1 MKRPEWLRWHRGF
14 DYAVIVLVVLAGI
27 AGFTQLVNGGLTGFN
42 AFYTQAIEL
51 EPGWEAAIGDVP
63 VSDGR
68 VIDEGAVWKPYE
80 ELMSSPEGLMNEGV
94 FWVRRTIPEFG
105 ESYRDPMIRI
115 RDAKQYQLF
124 IDKTQI
130 ADFNWEHPTGWINP
144 TLERNYYR
152 IPVDYKGLTLHMRVI
167 PQDKGL
173 YFGQMVVV
181 EAYNAVVQSLRLNL
195 LIIVLLVC
203 FLFLGFISFAAYL
216 LYNKEALHG
225 LFALLNFCAGYSCFA
240 RSSFTAFLN
249 TPLWIVYF
257 HDITLPLGTFAFYG
271 LLGQLAAGP
280 AKAACRTVSRIM
292 LAYTIACFALALVDS
307 RLFMLIDLYAFPA
320 MLAATLLYLVRPLA
334 RWYRQRRDAETVWLA
349 IGSGTLALSVSL
361 HFLFIFFPQLDVL
374 TFRYVPFFHAY
385 WKAEFILSG
394 MFLFVLSLG
403 MMIVSRLRNV
413 FRKSRELAA
422 ELRDK
427 NRRLESMDR
436 IKDDFLANTSHE
448 LRTPLHGMIGL
459 AESLLDGVSGP
470 LQNAARRNLELIAAS
485 GKRLSRLVN
494 DILDLVKIKHRDIP
508 LHKQTVHL
516 RDAAGIVLAAFGPV
530 TGGKQVRLVNRIAAD
545 LPQVAADP
553 DRLQQVLYNLIGN
566 SVKFTLAGEIAVSA
580 LREGDWIRIT
590 VADTGIGIPEDKLT
604 AVFEPFEQVG
614 EIAATL
620 DGTGLGLPLTKK
632 LVELHGGTIGIRS
645 APGKGTE
652 CTFTLPVADTA
663 DKPPHGSDSPALAVR
678 DTTSGGE
685 RAIGDWAPDRSGMRS
700 EPPEEVFSAAADVP
714 AGSET
719 VVLLV
724 DDEPVNHQV
733 LDNYLFSQPFRLM
746 KAYSAKEALQLLEL
760 HDIDLVL
767 LDVMLP
773 DGNGYDICRTIRL
786 RHPASELPVIMLT
799 AKNRLADLL
808 EGFEAG
814 TNDYL
819 TKPFSKNE
827 LLARVNVQLQ
837 LSRLTH
843 SLERLVQER
852 TADLERTNR
861 QLQESMRETAQAM
874 AELQVAE
881 DRNRIAG
888 DIHDIVGHTLTT
900 TIVQLEAAKRLLLK
914 NDDRGLEKLELS
926 QSLVRRS
933 MDEIRESV
941 QMMRQNGAD
950 YDLETALG
958 RLMEQTAH
966 AAALEM
972 EYEICPLPPLG
983 VLHKKVIYHALQ
995 EGLTNGIRHGECSR
1009 FRFEL
1014 DYRDERVRFSLWN
1027 DGKKYNPGGTG
1038 MGIGLRVMTERVKSL
1053 GGSLE
1058 LSSPGAEGC
1067 LLILSL
1073 PTL

>member
-1 MKRPEWLRWHRGF
+1 
-14 DYAVIVLVVLAGI
+14 
-27 AGFTQLVNGGLTGFN
+27 
-42 AFYTQAIEL
+42 
-51 EPGWEAAIGDVP
+51 
-63 VSDGR
+63 
-68 VIDEGAVWKPYE
+68 
-80 ELMSSPEGLMNEGV
+80 
-94 FWVRRTIPEFG
+94 
-105 ESYRDPMIRI
+105 
-115 RDAKQYQLF
+115 
-124 IDKTQI
+124 
-130 ADFNWEHPTGWINP
+130 
-144 TLERNYYR
+144 
-152 IPVDYKGLTLHMRVI
+152 
-167 PQDKGL
+167 
-173 YFGQMVVV
+173 
-181 EAYNAVVQSLRLNL
+181 
-195 LIIVLLVC
+195 
-203 FLFLGFISFAAYL
+203 
-216 LYNKEALHG
+216 
-225 LFALLNFCAGYSCFA
+225 FALLNFCAGYSCFA
-240 RSSFTAFLN
+240 RSTFTAFLD

-257 HDITLPLGTFAFYG
+257 HDLTLPLGTFAFYG
-271 LLGQLAAGP
+271 LLGQLTAGP
-280 AKAACRTVSRIM
+280 AKAACRAASRIM

-307 RLFMLIDLYAFPA
+307 RLFALVDLYVFPVV
-320 MLAATLLYLVRPLA
+320 LAGTLLCLVRPLA
-334 RWYRQRRDAETVWLA
+334 GWYRQRRDAETVWLVVGA
-349 IGSGTLALSVSL
+349 GALALSVSL
-361 HFLFIFFPQLDVL
+361 HFAFLFFPRLDEL
-374 TFRYVPFFHAY
+374 TFRYAPFFHAY
-385 WKAEFILSG
+385 WKAEFIFTG

-413 FRKSRELAA
+413 FRESRVLAA
-422 ELRDK
+422 ELQDK
-427 NRRLESMDR
+427 NNRLESMDR

-448 LRTPLHGMIGL
+448 LRTPLHGIIGL
-459 AESLLDGVSGP
+459 AESLLDGASGP
-470 LQNAARRNLELIAAS
+470 LQSTARRNLELIAAS

-508 LHKQTVHL
+508 LHKQPVHL
-516 RDAAGIVLAAFGPV
+516 RDAAGVVLAAFGPV

-545 LPQVAADP
+545 LPLVAADP
-553 DRLQQVLYNLIGN
+553 DRLQQMLYNLIGN
-566 SVKFTLAGEIAVSA
+566 AVKFTPAGEIAVSA
-580 LREGDWIRIT
+580 ARDGDWVRIA
-590 VADTGIGIPEDKLT
+590 VADTGIGIPGDKLS
-604 AVFEPFEQVG
+604 AVFEPFEQAG
-614 EIAATL
+614 ETAATL
-620 DGTGLGLPLTKK
+620 EGTGLGLPLTKK

-645 APGKGTE
+645 EPGKGTE
-652 CTFTLPVADTA
+652 CIFTLPVADTA
-663 DKPPHGSDSPALAVR
+663 DKPLHAGESPALAAR
-678 DTTSGGE
+678 DAASGSE
-685 RAIGDWAPDRSGMRS
+685 RAIEDWA
-700 EPPEEVFSAAADVP
+700 ADAP

-733 LDNYLFSQPFRLM
+733 LDNYLFSQPFKLM
-746 KAYSAKEALQLLEL
+746 KAYSAKEALQFLER

-773 DGNGYDICRTIRL
+773 DGNGYDICRTIRQ
-786 RHPASELPVIMLT
+786 RHSASELPVIMLT

-843 SLERLVQER
+843 SLEQLVQER

-914 NDDRGLEKLELS
+914 NDERGLEKLDLS
-926 QSLVRRS
+926 QTLVRRS

-941 QMMRQNGAD
+941 RMMRQNGSD
-950 YDLETALG
+950 YDLEAALE
-958 RLMEQTAH
+958 RLIEQTAQ
-966 AAALEM
+966 ATALEM
-972 EYEICPLPPLG
+972 EYEIRQLPPLG

-1009 FRFEL
+1009 FKFKL

-1027 DGKKYNPGGTG
+1027 DGKKYDPGGTG
-1038 MGIGLRVMTERVKSL
+1038 IGIGIGLRVMTERVKSL

-1067 LLILSL
+1067 LLTLTL
-1073 PTL
+1073 PAL